1 MLLSLPTSQGVMPL
15 PGPEISAGSRERFAL
30 FEADL
35 GRGTL
40 SRQGTRLKLQVQ
52 PFRILTLLLQQPGE
66 IVTREQCRQVLW
78 PEETHVNFGGSLNAA
93 LKKLRAA
100 LQDEAENPRFIETV
114 PRQGYRFLVPI
125 QVINDAVASV
135 QEGRLSRLGNGDQS
149 IEVRLHLRPEIAQ
162 GFATPPDWDRER
174 AEREPKWFDPMLL
187 SIAILFGSWFL
198 FFLVYPV
205 PHPSMQHMARITNA
219 GRIDEWGG
227 IVSDGTRIFFLERN
241 DGHWNLMQTSVE
253 GGNAEKMATPFEN
266 TRLFAISPDHS
277 QFLIGQF
284 AGRDEEMPLWL
295 WPVQGGEPRR
305 LGQASGADPAFSPDG
320 TQIVFVRAQ
329 NIYAIRRDGT
339 QIRQLAHVEGHP
351 RSPAWSPDGGSI
363 RFTLDLGEFGTTSIW
378 EMTAE
383 GTGLHAMLSK
393 TAHPSRQSA
402 GNWTADGKYFLF
414 SGCEDYDCNLWGIRN
429 AWSWFRRSHHSPFPL
444 TSGPDS
450 LHAAIPAQMSSRIFA
465 FSFRS
470 HRELGKIDPHTQRMS
485 TLSLD
490 TSTPEASFSPDD
502 EMVVYSNRPDDALWR
517 SRINGEARIPL
528 TIAPLHGRYA
538 RWSPNGKLILFTGAR
553 QNQPR
558 NIYVISPDGGS
569 LHPVLPGGW
578 EGSEADWSPDG
589 YRIVVS
595 MRNQKAQPEYG
606 LYTLEPTTGTQKEL
620 PDSQGL
626 TEPRWSPDG
635 RYIAAINDTKRKLL
649 LYDVQKAQWSLLA
662 SGGLLESLHWAHDSS
677 MIYFQDQ
684 MDEQESIF
692 RGSVASRKV
701 QQVFGFGE
709 LLRGS
714 ATHCYFSGLDRTG
727 SFYVMLERGMTDI
740 YALDLD
746 LP

>member
-1 MLLSLPTSQGVMPL
+1 LPE
-15 PGPEISAGSRERFAL
+15 PEISIGSRVRFAL

-35 GRGTL
+35 ARGIL
-40 SRQGTRLKLQVQ
+40 WRQGTRLKLQVQ
-52 PFRILTLLLQQPGE
+52 PFRILTLLLQRPGE
-66 IVTREQCRQVLW
+66 IVTREQCRQALW
-78 PEETHVNFGGSLNAA
+78 PEGTHVNFDGSLNAA

-125 QVINDAVASV
+125 QVISDAVASV
-135 QEGRLSRLGNGDQS
+135 QEGRLSRLGIGDQS

-162 GFATPPDWDRER
+162 GFAAPPDWDRER
-174 AEREPKWFDPMLL
+174 AERTQKWFDVMLL

-227 IVSDGTRIFFLERN
+227 IVSDGTRIFFLERD

-277 QFLIGQF
+277 QFLVGQF

-305 LGQASGADPAFSPDG
+305 LGQATGADPAFSPDG
-320 TQIVFVRAQ
+320 TQIVFVRGQ
-329 NIYAIRRDGT
+329 NIYAIHRDGT

-363 RFTLDLGEFGTTSIW
+363 RFTLDLGEFGTQSIW
-378 EMTAE
+378 EMTAD
-383 GTGLHAMLSK
+383 GSSLHALLSK

-414 SGCEDYDCNLWGIRN
+414 SGCEEYDCNLWGIRN
-429 AWSWFRRSHHSPFPL
+429 AWSWFRRSHRSPFPL

-470 HRELGKIDPHTQRMS
+470 HRELGRIDPQTQRMS
-485 TLSLD
+485 ALSLD
-490 TSTPEASFSPDD
+490 TSIEQASFSPDD
-502 EMVVYSNRPDDALWR
+502 EMVVYSNRPDDSLWR

-538 RWSPNGKLILFTGAR
+538 RWSPSGKLILFTGAR

-595 MRNQKAQPEYG
+595 MRNRMAKSEYG
-606 LYTLEPTTGTQKEL
+606 LYTLEPTTGTLKEL
-620 PDSQGL
+620 PDAKGL

-635 RYIAAINDTKRKLL
+635 RYIAAIDEAKRRLL
-649 LYDVQKAQWSLLA
+649 LYDVQKADWSLLA
-662 SGGLLESLHWAHDSS
+662 SGGLLESLHWAPDSA

-684 MDEQESIF
+684 IDAEESIF
-692 RGSVASRKV
+692 RGNVASRKV
-701 QQVFGFGE
+701 ERVFGFGE

-746 LP
+746 FP

>member
-1 MLLSLPTSQGVMPL
+1 LPE
-15 PGPEISAGSRERFAL
+15 PEISTGSRVRFAL

-35 GRGTL
+35 ARGIL
-40 SRQGTRLKLQVQ
+40 WRQGIRLRLQVQ
-52 PFRILTLLLQQPGE
+52 PFRILTLLLQRPGE
-66 IVTREQCRQVLW
+66 IVTREQCRQALW
-78 PEETHVNFGGSLNAA
+78 PEGTHVNFDGSLNAA

-125 QVINDAVASV
+125 QVISDAVASV
-135 QEGRLSRLGNGDQS
+135 QEGRLSRLGIGDQS

-162 GFATPPDWDRER
+162 GFAAPPDWDRER
-174 AEREPKWFDPMLL
+174 AERTQKWFDVMLL

-227 IVSDGTRIFFLERN
+227 IVSDGTRIFFLERD

-305 LGQASGADPAFSPDG
+305 LGQATGGDPAFSPDG
-320 TQIVFVRAQ
+320 TQIVFVRGQ
-329 NIYAIRRDGT
+329 NIYAIHRDGT

-363 RFTLDLGEFGTTSIW
+363 RFTLDLGEFGTQSIW
-378 EMTAE
+378 EMTAD
-383 GTGLHAMLSK
+383 GSSLHALLSK

-414 SGCEDYDCNLWGIRN
+414 SGCEEYDCNLWGIRN
-429 AWSWFRRSHHSPFPL
+429 AWSWFRRSHRSPFPL

-470 HRELGKIDPHTQRMS
+470 HRELGKIDPQTQRMS
-485 TLSLD
+485 ALSLD
-490 TSTPEASFSPDD
+490 TSIEQASFSPDD
-502 EMVVYSNRPDDALWR
+502 EMVVYSNRPDDSLWR

-538 RWSPNGKLILFTGAR
+538 RWSPSGKLILFTGAR

-595 MRNQKAQPEYG
+595 MRNRMAKSEYG
-606 LYTLEPTTGTQKEL
+606 LYTLEPTTGTLKEL
-620 PDSQGL
+620 PDAKGL

-635 RYIAAINDTKRKLL
+635 RYIAAIDEARRRLL
-649 LYDVQKAQWSLLA
+649 LYDVQKADWSLLA
-662 SGGLLESLHWAHDSS
+662 SGGLLESLHWAPDSS

-684 MDEQESIF
+684 IDAEESIF
-692 RGSVASRKV
+692 RGNVASRKV
-701 QQVFGFGE
+701 ERVFGFGE

-746 LP
+746 FP

>member
-1 MLLSLPTSQGVMPL
+1 MAL
-15 PGPEISAGSRERFAL
+15 PGPDISTASRVRFGL

-35 GRGTL
+35 VRGTL

-52 PFRILTLLLQQPGE
+52 PFRILSLLLQQPGE
-66 IVTREQCRQVLW
+66 IVTREQCRRALW
-78 PEETHVNFGGSLNAA
+78 PEGTHVNFDGSLNAA

-125 QVINDAVASV
+125 QLINDAVASV

-174 AEREPKWFDPMLL
+174 AERTQKRFDLMLL
-187 SIAILFGSWFL
+187 SIAILFGSWLL
-198 FFLVYPV
+198 FFIVYPV

-241 DGHWNLMQTSVE
+241 DGRWNLMQTSVE

-284 AGRDEEMPLWL
+284 SGRDEEMPLWL

-305 LGQASGADPAFSPDG
+305 LGQATGADPAWSPDG
-320 TQIVFVRAQ
+320 TQIVFAQGQ
-329 NIYAIRRDGT
+329 NIYTIHRDGT
-339 QIRQLAHVEGHP
+339 QTRQLAHVTGRP

-363 RFTLDLGEFGTTSIW
+363 RFTLDLGEFGTQSIW
-378 EMTAE
+378 EMTSD
-383 GTGLHAMLSK
+383 GNGLHAMLSA
-393 TAHPSRQSA
+393 TSHPSRQSA

-414 SGCEDYDCNLWGIRN
+414 SGCEANDCNLWGIRN
-429 AWSWFRRSHHSPFPL
+429 AWNWFRRSHHEPFPL

-450 LHAAIPAQMSSRIFA
+450 LHVTIPAQMGSRIFA
-465 FSFRS
+465 FSYQS
-470 HRELGKIDPHTQRMS
+470 HRELGKIEPHTQRMS

-490 TSTPEASFSPDD
+490 TSIAQASFSPDD
-502 EMVVYSNRPDDALWR
+502 EMVVYSNRPDDSLWL
-517 SRINGEARIPL
+517 SRTNGEARIPL

-538 RWSPNGKLILFTGAR
+538 RWSPNAKLILFTGAR

-569 LHPVLPGGW
+569 LHPVLPSGW
-578 EGSEADWSPDG
+578 EASEADWSPDG

-595 MRNQKAQPEYG
+595 MRSQKAQSEYG
-606 LYTLEPTTGTQKEL
+606 LYALEPTTGTLKEL
-620 PDSQGL
+620 AGSKGL
-626 TEPRWSPDG
+626 TQPRWSPDG
-635 RYIAAINDTKRKLL
+635 RFVAAVDDAKHRVL
-649 LYDVQKAQWSLLA
+649 LYDIQKSSWALLA
-662 SGGLLESLHWAHDSS
+662 SGGYIESLHWAHDSS

-684 MDEQESIF
+684 IDEQESIF
-692 RGSVASRKV
+692 RVGVPSRKAER
-701 QQVFGFGE
+701 VFGFGE

-714 ATHCYFSGLDRTG
+714 ATHCYFTGLDRTG
-727 SFYVMLERGMTDI
+727 SLYVMIERGVTDI

>member
-1 MLLSLPTSQGVMPL
+1 M
-15 PGPEISAGSRERFAL
+15 PGPEISAGSRVRFAL

-40 SRQGTRLKLQVQ
+40 CRQGTRLRLQVQ

-66 IVTREQCRQVLW
+66 IVTREQCRQALW
-78 PEETHVNFGGSLNAA
+78 PEGTHVNFDGSLNAA

-174 AEREPKWFDPMLL
+174 AERTQKWFDVMLL
-187 SIAILFGSWFL
+187 SVAILFGSWFL

-227 IVSDGTRIFFLERN
+227 IVSDGTRIFFLERD

-266 TRLFAISPDHS
+266 TRLFAISPDHA

-305 LGQASGADPAFSPDG
+305 LGQATGADPAWSPDG
-320 TQIVFVRAQ
+320 TQIVFVRGQ
-329 NIYAIRRDGT
+329 NIYAIHRDGT
-339 QIRQLAHVEGHP
+339 QIRQLAHVEGRP

-363 RFTLDLGEFGTTSIW
+363 RFTLDLGEFGTPSIW
-378 EMTAE
+378 EMTAD

-414 SGCEDYDCNLWGIRN
+414 SGCEEYDCNLWGIRN

-470 HRELGKIDPHTQRMS
+470 RPELGKIDPHTQRMS
-485 TLSLD
+485 ALSLD
-490 TSTPEASFSPDD
+490 TSVAEASFSPND

-517 SRINGEARIPL
+517 SRVNGEARIPL
-528 TIAPLHGRYA
+528 TIAPLHGRHA
-538 RWSPNGKLILFTGAR
+538 RWSPDGKLILFTGAR

-569 LHPVLPGGW
+569 LHPVLSGAW

-595 MRNQKAQPEYG
+595 MRNQKTQSAYG
-606 LYTLEPTTGTQKEL
+606 LYTLEPTTGTLKEL
-620 PDSQGL
+620 PDAKGL

-635 RYIAAINDTKRKLL
+635 RYIAAINEAKRGLL
-649 LYDVQKAQWSLLA
+649 LYDVQKADWSLLA
-662 SGGLLESLHWAHDSS
+662 SGGLLESLHWANDSS
-677 MIYFQDQ
+677 VIYFQDQ
-684 MDEQESIF
+684 IDREESIF
-692 RGSVASRKV
+692 RANVASGKV
-701 QQVFGFGE
+701 ERVFGFGE

-714 ATHCYFSGLDRTG
+714 ATHCYFTGLDRNG
-727 SFYVMLERGMTDI
+727 SFYVMLERGMTEI